1 MCVSVRVR
9 VRVCGAHTSCACCER
24 HDWTQRVI
32 TLSITLSITVG
43 DASIFWSSWAFV
55 CISACVF
62 VREYTQ
68 SEEIK
73 TDMKIGEVYKN
84 KKAKILL
91 KNSIAFQFQGG
102 YLNNEK

>member
-1 MCVSVRVR
+1 
-9 VRVCGAHTSCACCER
+9 
-24 HDWTQRVI
+24 
-32 TLSITLSITVG
+32 
-43 DASIFWSSWAFV
+43 
-55 CISACVF
+55 

-102 YLNNEK
+102 YLKNEK